1 MKPVIGGR
9 WGRVRVNPSAAGNEG
24 LFGLAMPASM
34 TVARPPDVGI
44 ELNLAG
50 RATEGPEFIRC
61 DVIAVRIGTEIHRRF
76 IHVCL
81 LRRLLVRYMSQ

>member
-9 WGRVRVNPSAAGNEG
+9 WGRVRVNPSAAGSEG

-34 TVARPPDVGI
+34 TMARPPDIRI

-50 RATEGPEFIRC
+50 RATEGPESIRC
-61 DVIAVRIGTEIHRRF
+61 DVITVGIGTEIHRRF
-76 IHVCL
+76 VHVCL
-81 LRRLLVRYMSQ
+81 LKRLLARYMSQ